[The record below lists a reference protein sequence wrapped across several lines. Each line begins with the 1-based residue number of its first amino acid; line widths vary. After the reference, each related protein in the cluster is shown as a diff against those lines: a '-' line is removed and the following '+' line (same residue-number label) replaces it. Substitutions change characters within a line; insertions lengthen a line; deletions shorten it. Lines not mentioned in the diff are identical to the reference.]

1 LARSRIYYISKE
13 TFLLAFKA
21 AFEKIFILENVCVEF
36 EGAELVLYNSDAVLL
51 KLNIQLR
58 TLISSILDTVD

>member
-1 LARSRIYYISKE
+1 MTTGSRSWHAAYISKE

-36 EGAELVLYNSDAVLL
+36 EDAELVLYNSDVVLL

-58 TLISSILDTVD
+58 NLD